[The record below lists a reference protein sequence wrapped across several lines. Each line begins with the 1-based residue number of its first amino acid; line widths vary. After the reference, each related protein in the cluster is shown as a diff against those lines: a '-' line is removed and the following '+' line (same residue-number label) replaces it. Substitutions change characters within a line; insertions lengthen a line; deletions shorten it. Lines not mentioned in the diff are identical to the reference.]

1 MKELSVFIDESGDFG
16 EVKEHQGLSQ
26 MQKKLN
32 RQEAAQNSLT
42 NMFIL
47 LFSFGMLFF
56 MLWNFKSGNVTYD
69 KMLLA
74 TLAMMGSFG
83 PVVALSSLSN
93 NLTQTLASGKRV
105 LSLLEEEPQ
114 IAEINGKVLISG
126 KNIKEINTADL
137 RKMESYMTQETYL
150 FHDSIENNIA
160 IGKPGA
166 FREDKTVLL
175 VSHRKSTM
183 NLADKVYEMEN
194 PHIWIK

>member
-93 NLTQTLASGKRV
+93 NLTQTLASGERV
-105 LSLLEEEPQ
+105 LSLLGCGQRKGADIREKHKRNQ
-114 IAEINGKVLISG
+114 YSG
-126 KNIKEINTADL
+126 FEGDGILYDT
-137 RKMESYMTQETYL
+137 
-150 FHDSIENNIA
+150 
-160 IGKPGA
+160 G
-166 FREDKTVLL
+166 
-175 VSHRKSTM
+175 
-183 NLADKVYEMEN
+183 NLSV
-194 PHIWIK
+194 P